1 MLKIVVILGIFP
13 KHLALKTYF
22 RLLSYAVSI
31 RKYVFPYFGFSF
43 FGSLFG
49 ILNFTLLIPLLNVLF
64 NQASETN
71 VQIYRTIP
79 EFSLTPNYFSFL
91 FNHYFYNSLEQFG
104 RLGALKYACGAIMV
118 CVILANVFRYFSQRV
133 LKTVEADTI
142 ASLRQAVFQRAIRL
156 DLNYF
161 TEQKKGN
168 LMSRLTTDV
177 QEVENSIG
185 RAFTATFKEIFTLIL
200 FFVFLA
206 SMSVKLTLFSL
217 LILPLSGGVIA
228 TITRRLRRA
237 AGEVQQHLSGLISLL
252 DEVFGAMRVVK
263 AFRAEKMMDDRF
275 GEENQKYRHS
285 LLKMVFRQ
293 ELTSPVSETLG
304 VLVVTGILLY
314 GGSLVISGDG
324 ELSASTFIA
333 FIATFSQV
341 MRPAKAIADAFSG
354 IQRGIA
360 SADRIIEILDTEPEI
375 KVLEPV
381 IPLKEFTEKI
391 SFDQVGFGYTD
402 ARTVLHEISFDIPKG
417 QTLALVGASGGG
429 KSTLADLLPRF
440 YDPTLGQVIID
451 GINIKHIPLNDLRGL
466 MGIVT
471 QESVLFNDTI
481 FNNIAFGTEATLS
494 EVEAAAM
501 IANAHEFIS
510 EISDGYQAVIGDRG
524 SKLSGGQRQ
533 RISIARAVLKNP
545 PILILDEATSAL
557 DNESEKLVQAALGN
571 LMKNRTVLVIAHRLS
586 TIQHADQILVVEHGK
601 IVEKGTH
608 LELMSI
614 KKGVYAKLCQTI

>member
-1 MLKIVVILGIFP
+1 M
-13 KHLALKTYF
+13 KTYL

-31 RKYVFPYFGFSF
+31 RKYVFPYFSFSLLA
-43 FGSLFG
+43 SLFG

-64 NQASETN
+64 NQASTN
-71 VQIYRTIP
+71 QAALYRVIP
-79 EFSLTPNYFSFL
+79 AFSLSPSYFSFL
-91 FNHYFYNSLEQFG
+91 FNHYFYGALEAYG
-104 RLGALKYACGAIMV
+104 RLGALQYACAAIMIS
-118 CVILANVFRYFSQRV
+118 VILANIFRYLSQRV
-133 LKTVEADTI
+133 LKTVEADMI
-142 ASLRQAVFQRAIRL
+142 ASLRQAVFARAIRL
-156 DLNYF
+156 DLSYF
-161 TEQKKGN
+161 SEQRKGN

-185 RAFTATFKEIFTLIL
+185 RAFTATFKELFTLIM

-206 SMSVKLTLFSL
+206 SMSGKLTLFSL
-217 LILPLSGGVIA
+217 IILPLSGGVIA

-252 DEVFGAMRVVK
+252 DETFGAMRVVK
-263 AFRAEKMMDDRF
+263 AFRAERVMDARFQEGNDR
-275 GEENQKYRHS
+275 YRNS
-285 LLKMVFRQ
+285 LLRMVFRQ
-293 ELTSPVSETLG
+293 ELTSPVSESLG

-354 IQRGIA
+354 IQRGVA
-360 SADRIIEILDTEPEI
+360 SADRIIEILDTESEI
-375 KVLEPV
+375 KVEEPV
-381 IPLKEFTEKI
+381 QNLLSFQDKI
-391 SFDQVGFGYTD
+391 RFANVGFSYINGHS
-402 ARTVLHEISFDIPKG
+402 VLKSVSFDIPKG
-417 QTLALVGASGGG
+417 KTIALVGASGGG

-440 YDPTLGQVIID
+440 YDPTTGQITVD
-451 GINIKHIPLNDLRGL
+451 GIPLKHIPLEDLRAL

-481 FNNIAFGTEATLS
+481 FNNIAFGTDATL
-494 EVEAAAM
+494 EAVIEAAK
-501 IANAHEFIS
+501 IANAHEFIEGS
-510 EISDGYQAVIGDRG
+510 ADGYQTVIGDRG

-533 RISIARAVLKNP
+533 RLSIARAVLKNP

-557 DNESEKLVQAALGN
+557 DNESEKMVQLALGN

-586 TIQHADQILVVEHGK
+586 TIQHADQILVVDKGE
-601 IVEKGTH
+601 IVERGTH
-608 LELMSI
+608 TELLANP
-614 KKGVYAKLCQTI
+614 KGVYTKLSQQH

>member
-1 MLKIVVILGIFP
+1 
-13 KHLALKTYF
+13 
-22 RLLSYAVSI
+22 LSYAVSI
-31 RKYVFPYFGFSF
+31 RKYVFPYFGFSLL
-43 FGSLFG
+43 GSLFG

-79 EFSLTPNYFSFL
+79 DFSLSPHYFSFL
-91 FNHYFYNSLEQFG
+91 FNHYFYGSLEQFG
-104 RLGALKYACGAIMV
+104 RLGALKYACGAIMIS
-118 CVILANVFRYFSQRV
+118 VILANIFRYFSQRV

-156 DLNYF
+156 DLSYF

-206 SMSVKLTLFSL
+206 SMSVKLTLFAL

-252 DEVFGAMRVVK
+252 DEIFGAMRVVK

-275 GEENQKYRHS
+275 GKGNQKYRNS

-304 VLVVTGILLY
+304 VLVVTGILMY
-314 GGSLVISGDG
+314 GGSLVISGEG

-360 SADRIIEILDTEPEI
+360 SADRIIEILDTESVI

-381 IPLKEFTEKI
+381 IYLKEFTDKI
-391 SFDQVGFGYTD
+391 AFEQVGFEYIQG
-402 ARTVLHEISFDIPKG
+402 RKILHEISFDIPKG
-417 QTLALVGASGGG
+417 QTIALVGASGGG

-440 YDPTLGQVIID
+440 YDPTFGQVTID
-451 GINIKHIPLNDLRGL
+451 GYDIKHIPLDDLRGL

-481 FNNIAFGTEATLS
+481 FNNIAFGTEATLV
-494 EVEAAAM
+494 EVEVAAK
-501 IANAHEFIS
+501 IANAHDFIS
-510 EISDGYQAVIGDRG
+510 ESVDGYQTIIGDRG

-571 LMKNRTVLVIAHRLS
+571 LMKNRTVLIIAHRLS
-586 TIQHADQILVVEHGK
+586 TIQHADQILVIEQGN
-601 IVEKGTH
+601 IVERGTH
-608 LELMSI
+608 LELISL
-614 KKGVYAKLCQTI
+614 KNGVYAKLSQLI

>member
-1 MLKIVVILGIFP
+1 M
-13 KHLALKTYF
+13 KTYF

-31 RKYVFPYFGFSF
+31 RKYVFPYFGFSLLA
-43 FGSLFG
+43 SLFG

-64 NQASETN
+64 NQAGESN
-71 VQIYRTIP
+71 LQVYRNLP
-79 EFSLTPNYFSFL
+79 DFSFSPSYFSFL
-91 FNHYFYNSLEQFG
+91 FNHYFYGSLENYG
-104 RLGALKYACGAIMV
+104 RLGALKYACAAIMASV
-118 CVILANVFRYFSQRV
+118 FLANIFRYFSQRV
-133 LKTVEADTI
+133 LKTVEADMI

-156 DLNYF
+156 DLSYF

-185 RAFTATFKEIFTLIL
+185 RAFTATFKEIFSLIM

-228 TITRRLRRA
+228 TITRRLRRS

-252 DEVFGAMRVVK
+252 DETFGAMRVVK
-263 AFRAEKMMDDRF
+263 AFRAERLMDERF
-275 GEENQKYRHS
+275 QEGNSKYRHA
-285 LLKMVFRQ
+285 LLRMVFRQ
-293 ELTSPVSETLG
+293 ELTSPVSESLG
-304 VLVVTGILLY
+304 VMVVTGILLY
-314 GGSLVISGDG
+314 GGSLVIAGEG

-360 SADRIIEILDTEPEI
+360 SADRIIEILDTDSEI
-375 KVLEPV
+375 QVQEPV
-381 IPLKEFTEKI
+381 KSLSQFQDKIVFDSVGFDYISGRSVLGNI
-391 SFDQVGFGYTD
+391 SF
-402 ARTVLHEISFDIPKG
+402 EIPKG
-417 QTLALVGASGGG
+417 QTIALVGPSGGG

-440 YDPTLGQVIID
+440 YDVKEGAIRVD
-451 GINIKHIPLNDLRGL
+451 GIDIKHIPLDDLRGL

-481 FNNIAFGTEATLS
+481 LNNIAFGTEATF
-494 EVEAAAM
+494 EQVVEAAK
-501 IANAHEFIS
+501 IANAHEFIEKS
-510 EISDGYQAVIGDRG
+510 ADGYHTVIGDRG

-533 RISIARAVLKNP
+533 RISIARAVLRNP

-586 TIQHADQILVVEHGK
+586 TIQHADKILVIQEGN
-601 IVEKGTH
+601 IVESGTH
-608 LELMSI
+608 YELI
-614 KKGVYAKLCQTI
+614 DIPGGVYAKLTQSN

>member
-1 MLKIVVILGIFP
+1 
-13 KHLALKTYF
+13 LKTYL

-31 RKYVFPYFGFSF
+31 RKYVFPYFSFSLLA
-43 FGSLFG
+43 SLFG

-64 NQASETN
+64 NQASTN
-71 VQIYRTIP
+71 QAALYRVLP
-79 EFSLTPNYFSFL
+79 AFSLSPSYFSFL
-91 FNHYFYNSLEQFG
+91 FNHYFYGALELYG
-104 RLGALKYACGAIMV
+104 RLGALQYACAAIMISV
-118 CVILANVFRYFSQRV
+118 VLANIFRYLSQRV
-133 LKTVEADTI
+133 LKTVEADMI
-142 ASLRQAVFQRAIRL
+142 ASLRQAVFARAIRL
-156 DLNYF
+156 DLSYF
-161 TEQKKGN
+161 SEQRKGN

-185 RAFTATFKEIFTLIL
+185 RAFTATFKEIFTLIM

-206 SMSVKLTLFSL
+206 SMSGKLTLFSL
-217 LILPLSGGVIA
+217 IILPLSGGVIA

-252 DEVFGAMRVVK
+252 DETFGAMRVVK
-263 AFRAEKMMDDRF
+263 AFRAEKVMDERFQEGNDR
-275 GEENQKYRHS
+275 YRNS

-293 ELTSPVSETLG
+293 ELTSPVSESLG

-314 GGSLVISGDG
+314 GGSLVIAGDG

-354 IQRGIA
+354 IQRGVA
-360 SADRIIEILDTEPEI
+360 SADRIIEILDTDSEIQVEEPI
-375 KVLEPV
+375 HSV
-381 IPLKEFTEKI
+381 KEFKDKI
-391 SFDQVGFGYTD
+391 SFEEVGFAYVKG
-402 ARTVLHEISFDIPKG
+402 RSVLKSVSFDIPKG
-417 QTLALVGASGGG
+417 KTIALVGASGGG

-440 YDPTLGQVIID
+440 YDPTAGKITVD
-451 GINIKHIPLNDLRGL
+451 GIPLKRIPLEDLRAL

-481 FNNIAFGTEATLS
+481 YNNIAFGTQAPIEA
-494 EVEAAAM
+494 VIEAAK
-501 IANAHEFIS
+501 IANAHEFIES
-510 EISDGYQAVIGDRG
+510 SAEGYQTVIGDRG

-533 RISIARAVLKNP
+533 RLSIARAVLKNP

-557 DNESEKLVQAALGN
+557 DNESEKMVQAALGN

-586 TIQHADQILVVEHGK
+586 TIQHADQILVIDKGE
-601 IVEKGTH
+601 IVERGTH
-608 LELMSI
+608 AELLANP
-614 KKGVYAKLCQTI
+614 KGFYSKLSQQH

>member
-1 MLKIVVILGIFP
+1 
-13 KHLALKTYF
+13 LKTYL

-31 RKYVFPYFGFSF
+31 RKYVLPYFSFSLLA
-43 FGSLFG
+43 SLFG

-64 NQASETN
+64 NQASTN
-71 VQIYRTIP
+71 QAALYRVLP
-79 EFSLTPNYFSFL
+79 DFSLSPSYFSFL
-91 FNHYFYNSLEQFG
+91 FNHYFYGALEDYG
-104 RLGALKYACGAIMV
+104 RLGALQYACAAIMISV
-118 CVILANVFRYFSQRV
+118 VLANIFRYFSQRV
-133 LKTVEADTI
+133 LKTVEADMI
-142 ASLRQAVFQRAIRL
+142 ASLRQAVFARAIRL
-156 DLNYF
+156 DLSYF
-161 TEQKKGN
+161 SEQRKGN

-185 RAFTATFKEIFTLIL
+185 RAFTATFKEIFTLIM

-206 SMSVKLTLFSL
+206 SMSGKLTLFSL
-217 LILPLSGGVIA
+217 IILPLSGGVIA

-252 DEVFGAMRVVK
+252 DETFGAMRVVK
-263 AFRAEKMMDDRF
+263 AFRAEPVMDARF
-275 GEENQKYRHS
+275 QDGNNRYRNS

-293 ELTSPVSETLG
+293 ELTSPVSESLG

-314 GGSLVISGDG
+314 GGSLVIAGDG

-354 IQRGIA
+354 IQRGVA
-360 SADRIIEILDTEPEI
+360 SADRIIEILDTESEI
-375 KVLEPV
+375 QVEEPV
-381 IPLKEFTEKI
+381 QAVKEFKDKI
-391 SFDQVGFGYTD
+391 SFEEVGFAYVKGR
-402 ARTVLHEISFDIPKG
+402 AVLHSVSFDIPKG
-417 QTLALVGASGGG
+417 KTIALVGASGGG

-440 YDPTLGQVIID
+440 YDPSAGRITVD
-451 GINIKHIPLNDLRGL
+451 GVALKQIPLEDLRAL

-481 FNNIAFGTEATLS
+481 FNNIAFGTEAS
-494 EVEAAAM
+494 MEAVIEAAK
-501 IANAHEFIS
+501 IANAHEFIELS
-510 EISDGYQAVIGDRG
+510 AEGYQTVIGDRG

-533 RISIARAVLKNP
+533 RLSIARAVLKNP

-557 DNESEKLVQAALGN
+557 DNESEKMVQAALGN

-586 TIQHADQILVVEHGK
+586 TIQHADQILVIDKGE
-601 IVEKGTH
+601 IVERGTH
-608 LELMSI
+608 AELLANP
-614 KKGVYAKLCQTI
+614 KGFYTKLSQQH

>member
-1 MLKIVVILGIFP
+1 M
-13 KHLALKTYF
+13 KTYL

-31 RKYVFPYFGFSF
+31 RKYIFPYFGFSLLA
-43 FGSLFG
+43 SLFG

-64 NQASETN
+64 NQAATSNIEL
-71 VQIYRTIP
+71 YRNLP
-79 EFSLTPNYFSFL
+79 EFSFSPNYFSFA
-91 FNHYFYNSLEQFG
+91 FNHYFYGALEQYG
-104 RLGALKYACGAIMV
+104 RIGALQYACGAIMIS
-118 CVILANVFRYFSQRV
+118 VILSNIFRYFSQRV

-142 ASLRQAVFQRAIRL
+142 ASLRQAVFEQAIRL
-156 DLNYF
+156 DLSYF
-161 TEQKKGN
+161 SERKKGN

-185 RAFTATFKEIFTLIL
+185 RAFTATFKEIFSLVL

-206 SMSVKLTLFSL
+206 SMSGKLTLFSL
-217 LILPLSGGVIA
+217 MILPLSGGVIA

-252 DEVFGAMRVVK
+252 DETFGAMRVVK
-263 AFRAEKMMDDRF
+263 AFRAEPMMDQRF
-275 GEENQKYRHS
+275 QQENGKYRHS

-293 ELTSPVSETLG
+293 ELTSPVSESLG

-314 GGSLVISGDG
+314 GGTLVISGDG

-354 IQRGIA
+354 IQRGVA
-360 SADRIIEILDTEPEI
+360 SADRIIEILDTQPSIVAEQPI
-375 KVLEPV
+375 
-381 IPLKEFTEKI
+381 IPKKELVHRI
-391 SFDQVGFGYTD
+391 VFDQVNFAYQKD
-402 ARTVLHEISFDIPKG
+402 KLVLDQVSFEIPKG
-417 QTLALVGASGGG
+417 KTIALVGPSGGG

-440 YDPTLGQVIID
+440 YDPNSGQILID
-451 GINIKHIPLNDLRGL
+451 DVPIKQVPLEDLRSL

-481 FNNIAFGTEATLS
+481 FNNIAFGTEAS
-494 EVEAAAM
+494 QEEVEEAAK
-501 IANAHEFIS
+501 IANAHDFIMANP
-510 EISDGYQAVIGDRG
+510 EGYQAYIGDRG

-557 DNESEKLVQAALGN
+557 DNESEKLVQAALTN

-586 TIQHADQILVVEHGK
+586 TIQHADQILVVQKGK
-601 IVEKGTH
+601 IMERGTH
-608 LELMSI
+608 EELMRDS
-614 KKGVYAKLCQTI
+614 KGLYSKLSHSK

>member
-1 MLKIVVILGIFP
+1 M
-13 KHLALKTYF
+13 KTYF

-31 RKYVFPYFGFSF
+31 RKYVFPYFGFSLLA
-43 FGSLFG
+43 SLFG

-64 NQASETN
+64 NQAGESN
-71 VQIYRTIP
+71 LQVYRNLP
-79 EFSLTPNYFSFL
+79 DFSFSPSYFSFL
-91 FNHYFYNSLEQFG
+91 FNHYFYGSLENYG
-104 RLGALKYACGAIMV
+104 RLGALKYACAAIMASV
-118 CVILANVFRYFSQRV
+118 FLANIFRYFSQRV
-133 LKTVEADTI
+133 LKTVEADMI

-156 DLNYF
+156 DLSYF

-185 RAFTATFKEIFTLIL
+185 RAFTATFKEIFSLIM

-228 TITRRLRRA
+228 TITRRLRRS

-252 DEVFGAMRVVK
+252 DETFGAMRVVK
-263 AFRAEKMMDDRF
+263 AFRAERLMDERF
-275 GEENQKYRHS
+275 QEGNSKYRHA
-285 LLKMVFRQ
+285 LLRMVFRQ
-293 ELTSPVSETLG
+293 ELTSPVSESLG
-304 VLVVTGILLY
+304 VMVVTGILLY
-314 GGSLVISGDG
+314 GGSLVIAGEG

-360 SADRIIEILDTEPEI
+360 SADRIIEILDTDSEI
-375 KVLEPV
+375 QVQEPV
-381 IPLKEFTEKI
+381 KSLSQFQDKI
-391 SFDQVGFGYTD
+391 VFDSVGFDYISG
-402 ARTVLHEISFDIPKG
+402 RSVLGNISFDIPKG
-417 QTLALVGASGGG
+417 QTIALVGPSGGG

-440 YDPTLGQVIID
+440 YDVKEGAIRVD
-451 GINIKHIPLNDLRGL
+451 GIDIKHIPLDDLRGL

-481 FNNIAFGTEATLS
+481 LNNIAFGTEATL
-494 EVEAAAM
+494 EQVVEAAK
-501 IANAHEFIS
+501 IANAHEFIEKS
-510 EISDGYQAVIGDRG
+510 ADGYHTVIGDRG

-533 RISIARAVLKNP
+533 RISIARAVLRNP

-586 TIQHADQILVVEHGK
+586 TIQHADKILVIQEGN
-601 IVEKGTH
+601 IVESGTH
-608 LELMSI
+608 HELI
-614 KKGVYAKLCQTI
+614 DIPGGVYAKLTQSN

>member
-1 MLKIVVILGIFP
+1 M
-13 KHLALKTYF
+13 KTYL

-31 RKYVFPYFGFSF
+31 RKYVFPYFSFSLLA
-43 FGSLFG
+43 SLFG

-64 NQASETN
+64 NQASTN
-71 VQIYRTIP
+71 QAAVYRVLP
-79 EFSLTPNYFSFL
+79 EFSLSPSYFSFL
-91 FNHYFYNSLEQFG
+91 FNHYFYGALEAYG
-104 RLGALKYACGAIMV
+104 RLGALQYACAAIMISV
-118 CVILANVFRYFSQRV
+118 VLANIFRYLSQRV
-133 LKTVEADTI
+133 LKTVEADMI
-142 ASLRQAVFQRAIRL
+142 ASLRQAVFARAIRL
-156 DLNYF
+156 DLSYF
-161 TEQKKGN
+161 SEQRKGN

-185 RAFTATFKEIFTLIL
+185 RAFTATFKEIFTLIM

-206 SMSVKLTLFSL
+206 SMSGKLTLFSL
-217 LILPLSGGVIA
+217 IILPLSGGVIA

-252 DEVFGAMRVVK
+252 DETFGAMRVVK
-263 AFRAEKMMDDRF
+263 AFRAEQVMDARFQEGNDR
-275 GEENQKYRHS
+275 YRNS
-285 LLKMVFRQ
+285 LLRMVFRQ
-293 ELTSPVSETLG
+293 ELTSPVSESLG

-354 IQRGIA
+354 IQRGVA
-360 SADRIIEILDTEPEI
+360 SADRIIEILDTESEI
-375 KVLEPV
+375 KVENPV
-381 IPLKEFTEKI
+381 QRLSGFQDKI
-391 SFDQVGFGYTD
+391 RFEEVGFSYVKG
-402 ARTVLHEISFDIPKG
+402 RSVLKSVSFDIPKG
-417 QTLALVGASGGG
+417 KTIALVGASGGG

-440 YDPTLGQVIID
+440 YDPTSGQITVD
-451 GINIKHIPLNDLRGL
+451 GIPLKHIPLEDLRAL

-481 FNNIAFGTEATLS
+481 FNNIAFGTDATL
-494 EVEAAAM
+494 EAVMEAAK
-501 IANAHEFIS
+501 IANAHEFIEAS
-510 EISDGYQAVIGDRG
+510 AEGYQTVIGDRG

-533 RISIARAVLKNP
+533 RLSIARAVLKNP

-557 DNESEKLVQAALGN
+557 DNESEKMVQAALGN

-586 TIQHADQILVVEHGK
+586 TIQHADQILVVDSGA
-601 IVEKGTH
+601 IVERGTH
-608 LELMSI
+608 AELLANP
-614 KKGVYAKLCQTI
+614 KGFC

>member
-1 MLKIVVILGIFP
+1 M
-13 KHLALKTYF
+13 KTYL

-31 RKYVFPYFGFSF
+31 RKYVFPYFSFSLLA
-43 FGSLFG
+43 SLFG

-64 NQASETN
+64 NQASTN
-71 VQIYRTIP
+71 QAALYRVLP
-79 EFSLTPNYFSFL
+79 AFSLSPSYFSFL
-91 FNHYFYNSLEQFG
+91 FNHYFYGALEAYG
-104 RLGALKYACGAIMV
+104 RLGALEYACAAIMISV
-118 CVILANVFRYFSQRV
+118 VLANIFRYLSQRV
-133 LKTVEADTI
+133 LKTVEADMI
-142 ASLRQAVFQRAIRL
+142 ASLRQAVFARAIRL
-156 DLNYF
+156 DLSYF
-161 TEQKKGN
+161 SEQRKGN

-185 RAFTATFKEIFTLIL
+185 RAFTATFKEIFTLIM

-206 SMSVKLTLFSL
+206 SMSGKLTLFSL
-217 LILPLSGGVIA
+217 IILPLSGGVIA

-252 DEVFGAMRVVK
+252 DETFGAMRVVK
-263 AFRAEKMMDDRF
+263 AFRAEKVMDVRFQEGNDR
-275 GEENQKYRHS
+275 YRNS

-293 ELTSPVSETLG
+293 ELTSPVSESLG

-314 GGSLVISGDG
+314 GGSLVIAGDG

-354 IQRGIA
+354 IQRGVA
-360 SADRIIEILDTEPEI
+360 SADRIIEILDTDSEI
-375 KVLEPV
+375 QVEEPV
-381 IPLKEFTEKI
+381 HPVKEFKDKI
-391 SFDQVGFGYTD
+391 SFEEVGFAYVKG
-402 ARTVLHEISFDIPKG
+402 RSVLTSVSFDIPKG
-417 QTLALVGASGGG
+417 KTIALVGASGGG

-440 YDPTLGQVIID
+440 YDPSAGKITVD
-451 GINIKHIPLNDLRGL
+451 GIPLKQIPLEDLRAL

-481 FNNIAFGTEATLS
+481 FNNIAFGTEAPM
-494 EVEAAAM
+494 EAVIEAAK
-501 IANAHEFIS
+501 IANAHEFIES
-510 EISDGYQAVIGDRG
+510 SAEGYQTVIGDRG

-533 RISIARAVLKNP
+533 RLSIARAVLKNP

-557 DNESEKLVQAALGN
+557 DNESEKMVQAALGN

-586 TIQHADQILVVEHGK
+586 TIQHADQILVVDKGE
-601 IVEKGTH
+601 IVERGTH
-608 LELMSI
+608 AELLANP
-614 KKGVYAKLCQTI
+614 KGFYSKLSQQH

>member
-1 MLKIVVILGIFP
+1 M
-13 KHLALKTYF
+13 KTYF

-31 RKYVFPYFGFSF
+31 RKYVFPYFGFSLLA
-43 FGSLFG
+43 SLFG

-64 NQASETN
+64 NQAGESN
-71 VQIYRTIP
+71 LLLYRNLP
-79 EFSLTPNYFSFL
+79 DFSFSPGYFSFL
-91 FNHYFYNSLEQFG
+91 FNHYFYGSLENYG
-104 RLGALKYACGAIMV
+104 RLGALKYACAAIMASV
-118 CVILANVFRYFSQRV
+118 FLANIFRYFSQRV
-133 LKTVEADTI
+133 LKTVEADMI

-156 DLNYF
+156 DLSYF

-185 RAFTATFKEIFTLIL
+185 RAFTATFKEIFSLIM

-252 DEVFGAMRVVK
+252 DETFGAMRVVK
-263 AFRAEKMMDDRF
+263 AFRAERLMDERF
-275 GEENQKYRHS
+275 QEGNSKYRHA
-285 LLKMVFRQ
+285 LLRMVFRQ
-293 ELTSPVSETLG
+293 ELTSPVSESLG
-304 VLVVTGILLY
+304 VMVVTGILLY
-314 GGSLVISGDG
+314 GGSLVIAGEG

-360 SADRIIEILDTEPEI
+360 SADRIIEILDTDSEI
-375 KVLEPV
+375 QVQEPV
-381 IPLKEFTEKI
+381 KSLSQFQEKI
-391 SFDQVGFGYTD
+391 VFDSVGFDYISG
-402 ARTVLHEISFDIPKG
+402 RSVLTNISFEIPKG
-417 QTLALVGASGGG
+417 QTIALVGPSGGG

-440 YDPTLGQVIID
+440 YDVKSGSIRVD
-451 GINIKHIPLNDLRGL
+451 GIDIKHIPLDDLRGL

-481 FNNIAFGTEATLS
+481 LNNIAFGTEATF
-494 EVEAAAM
+494 EQVVEAAK
-501 IANAHEFIS
+501 IANAHEFIEKS
-510 EISDGYQAVIGDRG
+510 ADGYQTVIGDRG

-533 RISIARAVLKNP
+533 RISIARAVLRNP

-586 TIQHADQILVVEHGK
+586 TIQHADKILVIQQGN
-601 IVEKGTH
+601 IVEAGTH
-608 LELMSI
+608 LELI
-614 KKGVYAKLCQTI
+614 DIPGGVYAKLTQSN

>member
-1 MLKIVVILGIFP
+1 M
-13 KHLALKTYF
+13 A
-22 RLLSYAVSI
+22 
-31 RKYVFPYFGFSF
+31 
-43 FGSLFG
+43 SLFG

-64 NQASETN
+64 NQAGESN
-71 VQIYRTIP
+71 IHLYRNLP
-79 EFSLTPNYFSFL
+79 DFSFSPGYFSFL
-91 FNHYFYNSLEQFG
+91 FNHYFYGSLENYG
-104 RLGALKYACGAIMV
+104 RLGALKYACAAIMV
-118 CVILANVFRYFSQRV
+118 SVFLANIFRYFSQRV
-133 LKTVEADTI
+133 LKTVEADMI

-156 DLNYF
+156 DLSYF

-185 RAFTATFKEIFTLIL
+185 RAFTATFKEIFSLIM

-228 TITRRLRRA
+228 TITRRLRRS

-252 DEVFGAMRVVK
+252 DETFGAMRVVK
-263 AFRAEKMMDDRF
+263 AFRAERLMDDRF
-275 GEENQKYRHS
+275 QEGNSKYRHA
-285 LLKMVFRQ
+285 LLRMVFRQ
-293 ELTSPVSETLG
+293 ELTSPVSESLG
-304 VLVVTGILLY
+304 VMVVTGILLY
-314 GGSLVISGDG
+314 GGSLVIAGEG

-360 SADRIIEILDTEPEI
+360 SADRIIEILDTDSEI
-375 KVLEPV
+375 QVQEPV
-381 IPLKEFTEKI
+381 RTLSQFQDKIVFDSVGFDYITGRSVLNKI
-391 SFDQVGFGYTD
+391 SF
-402 ARTVLHEISFDIPKG
+402 EIPKG
-417 QTLALVGASGGG
+417 QTIALVGPSGGG

-440 YDPTLGQVIID
+440 YDVKEGAIRVD
-451 GINIKHIPLNDLRGL
+451 GIDIKHIPLDDLRGL

-481 FNNIAFGTEATLS
+481 LNNIAFGTDATL
-494 EVEAAAM
+494 EQVMEAAK
-501 IANAHEFIS
+501 IANAHEFIEKS
-510 EISDGYQAVIGDRG
+510 ADGYQTVIGDRG

-533 RISIARAVLKNP
+533 RLSIARAVLRNP

-586 TIQHADQILVVEHGK
+586 TIQHADKILVIQQGH
-601 IVEKGTH
+601 IVESGTH
-608 LELMSI
+608 HELI
-614 KKGVYAKLCQTI
+614 GIPGGVYAKLTQAS

>member
-1 MLKIVVILGIFP
+1 M
-13 KHLALKTYF
+13 KTYF

-31 RKYVFPYFGFSF
+31 RKYVFPYFGFSLL
-43 FGSLFG
+43 GSLFG

-71 VQIYRTIP
+71 VQVYRILP
-79 EFSLTPNYFSFL
+79 DFSLTPHYFSFL
-91 FNHYFYNSLEQFG
+91 FNHYFYGSLEQFG

-118 CVILANVFRYFSQRV
+118 SVILANIFRYFSQRV

-156 DLNYF
+156 DLSYF

-252 DEVFGAMRVVK
+252 DEILGAMRVVK

-275 GEENQKYRHS
+275 EEGNQKYRYS

-314 GGSLVISGDG
+314 GGSLVISGEG
-324 ELSASTFIA
+324 ELNASTFIA

-360 SADRIIEILDTEPEI
+360 SADRIIEILDTVSEI
-375 KVLEPV
+375 KVMEPIV
-381 IPLKEFTEKI
+381 LLNEFTHKI
-391 SFDQVGFGYTD
+391 SFSKVGFEYTPG
-402 ARTVLHEISFDIPKG
+402 RKILHEISFEIPKG
-417 QTLALVGASGGG
+417 QTIALVGASGGG

-440 YDPTLGQVIID
+440 YDPTLGQVEID
-451 GINIKHIPLNDLRGL
+451 GHNIKHIPLDDLRGL

-494 EVEAAAM
+494 EVEAAAK

-510 EISDGYQAVIGDRG
+510 ESSNGYQTIIGDRG

-586 TIQHADQILVVEHGK
+586 TIQHADQILVIEQGN

-614 KKGVYAKLCQTI
+614 ENGVYAKLSQLS

>member
-1 MLKIVVILGIFP
+1 M
-13 KHLALKTYF
+13 KTYL

-31 RKYVFPYFGFSF
+31 RKYVFPYFSFSLLA
-43 FGSLFG
+43 SLFG

-64 NQASETN
+64 NQASTN
-71 VQIYRTIP
+71 QADLYRVLP
-79 EFSLTPNYFSFL
+79 AFSLSPSYFSFL
-91 FNHYFYNSLEQFG
+91 FNHYFYGALEAYG
-104 RLGALKYACGAIMV
+104 RLGALQYACAAIMISV
-118 CVILANVFRYFSQRV
+118 VLANIFRYLSQRV
-133 LKTVEADTI
+133 LKTVEADMI
-142 ASLRQAVFQRAIRL
+142 ASLRQAVFARAIRL
-156 DLNYF
+156 DLSYF
-161 TEQKKGN
+161 SEQRKGN

-185 RAFTATFKEIFTLIL
+185 RAFTATFKEIFTLIM

-206 SMSVKLTLFSL
+206 SMSGKLTLFSL
-217 LILPLSGGVIA
+217 IILPLSGGVIA

-252 DEVFGAMRVVK
+252 DETFGAMRVVK
-263 AFRAEKMMDDRF
+263 AFRAEKVMDARFQEGNDR
-275 GEENQKYRHS
+275 YRNS

-293 ELTSPVSETLG
+293 ELTSPVSESLG

-314 GGSLVISGDG
+314 GGSLVIAGDG

-354 IQRGIA
+354 IQRGVA
-360 SADRIIEILDTEPEI
+360 SADRIIEILDTESEI
-375 KVLEPV
+375 QVEEPV
-381 IPLKEFTEKI
+381 HPVKEFKDKI
-391 SFDQVGFGYTD
+391 SFEEVGFAYVKG
-402 ARTVLHEISFDIPKG
+402 RSVLKSVSFDIPKG
-417 QTLALVGASGGG
+417 KTIALVGASGGG

-440 YDPTLGQVIID
+440 YDPSAGKITVD
-451 GINIKHIPLNDLRGL
+451 GIPLKQIPLEDLRAL

-481 FNNIAFGTEATLS
+481 YNNIAFGTEAPM
-494 EVEAAAM
+494 EAVIEAAK
-501 IANAHEFIS
+501 IANAHEFIES
-510 EISDGYQAVIGDRG
+510 SAEGYQTVIGDRG

-533 RISIARAVLKNP
+533 RLSIARAVLKNP

-557 DNESEKLVQAALGN
+557 DNESEKMVQAALGN

-586 TIQHADQILVVEHGK
+586 TIQHADQILVVDKGE
-601 IVEKGTH
+601 IVERGTH
-608 LELMSI
+608 AELLANP
-614 KKGVYAKLCQTI
+614 KGFYSKLSQQH

>member
-1 MLKIVVILGIFP
+1 M
-13 KHLALKTYF
+13 
-22 RLLSYAVSI
+22 VS
-31 RKYVFPYFGFSF
+31 
-43 FGSLFG
+43 
-49 ILNFTLLIPLLNVLF
+49 
-64 NQASETN
+64 
-71 VQIYRTIP
+71 
-79 EFSLTPNYFSFL
+79 
-91 FNHYFYNSLEQFG
+91 
-104 RLGALKYACGAIMV
+104 
-118 CVILANVFRYFSQRV
+118 VILANIFRYFSQRV

-156 DLNYF
+156 DLSYF

-252 DEVFGAMRVVK
+252 DEIFGAMRVVK

-275 GEENQKYRHS
+275 EEGNQKYRHS

-314 GGSLVISGDG
+314 GGSLVISGEG
-324 ELSASTFIA
+324 ELNASTFIA

-360 SADRIIEILDTEPEI
+360 SADRIIEILDTESEI
-375 KVLEPV
+375 KVMEPIV
-381 IPLKEFTEKI
+381 LLKEFTHKI
-391 SFDQVGFGYTD
+391 SFSKVGFEYTPG
-402 ARTVLHEISFDIPKG
+402 RKILHEINFEIPKG
-417 QTLALVGASGGG
+417 QTIALVGASGGG

-440 YDPTLGQVIID
+440 YDPTLGQVEID
-451 GINIKHIPLNDLRGL
+451 GHNIKHIPLDDLRGL

-494 EVEAAAM
+494 EVEAAAK

-510 EISDGYQAVIGDRG
+510 ESADGYQTIIGDRG

-586 TIQHADQILVVEHGK
+586 TIQHADQILVIEQGN

-614 KKGVYAKLCQTI
+614 EKGVYAKLSQLS

>member
-1 MLKIVVILGIFP
+1 M
-13 KHLALKTYF
+13 KTYL

-43 FGSLFG
+43 LASLFG

-64 NQASETN
+64 NQAATDN
-71 VQIYRTIP
+71 IALYRNLP
-79 EFSLTPNYFSFL
+79 EFTFSPNYFSFA
-91 FNHYFYNSLEQFG
+91 FNHYFYGALEQYG
-104 RLGALKYACGAIMV
+104 RIGALQYACGAIMV
-118 CVILANVFRYFSQRV
+118 SVILSNIFRYFSQRV

-142 ASLRQAVFQRAIRL
+142 ASLRQAVFERAIRL
-156 DLNYF
+156 DLSYF
-161 TEQKKGN
+161 SERKKGN

-185 RAFTATFKEIFTLIL
+185 RAFTATFKEIFSLVL

-206 SMSVKLTLFSL
+206 SMSGKLTLFSL
-217 LILPLSGGVIA
+217 MILPLSGGVIA

-252 DEVFGAMRVVK
+252 DETFGAMRVVK
-263 AFRAEKMMDDRF
+263 AFRAEPMMDQRF
-275 GEENQKYRHS
+275 QQENGKYRHS

-293 ELTSPVSETLG
+293 ELTSPVSESLG

-314 GGSLVISGDG
+314 GGTLVISGEG

-354 IQRGIA
+354 IQRGVA
-360 SADRIIEILDTEPEI
+360 SADRIIEILDTQPIIVAEEPI
-375 KVLEPV
+375 ISK
-381 IPLKEFTEKI
+381 KELLHRI
-391 SFDQVGFGYTD
+391 VFDQVNFAYQKD
-402 ARTVLHEISFDIPKG
+402 KLVLDHVSFEIPKG
-417 QTLALVGASGGG
+417 KTIALVGPSGGG

-440 YDPTLGQVIID
+440 YDPSSGQILID
-451 GINIKHIPLNDLRGL
+451 EVPIKQVPLEDLRSM

-481 FNNIAFGTEATLS
+481 FNNIAFGTEAS
-494 EVEAAAM
+494 QEDVEEAAK
-501 IANAHEFIS
+501 IANAHDFIMANP
-510 EISDGYQAVIGDRG
+510 EGYQAHIGDRG

-557 DNESEKLVQAALGN
+557 DNESEKLVQAALTN

-586 TIQHADQILVVEHGK
+586 TIQHADQILVVQKGK
-601 IVEKGTH
+601 IMERGTH
-608 LELMSI
+608 EELMLDS
-614 KKGVYAKLCQTI
+614 KGLYAKLSHAK

>member
-1 MLKIVVILGIFP
+1 
-13 KHLALKTYF
+13 LKTYL

-31 RKYVFPYFGFSF
+31 RKYVFPYFSFSLLA
-43 FGSLFG
+43 SLFG

-64 NQASETN
+64 NQASTN
-71 VQIYRTIP
+71 QAVVYRVMP
-79 EFSLTPNYFSFL
+79 EFSLSPSYFSFL
-91 FNHYFYNSLEQFG
+91 FNHYFYGALEAYG
-104 RLGALKYACGAIMV
+104 RLGALQYACSAIMISV
-118 CVILANVFRYFSQRV
+118 VLANIFRYLSQRV
-133 LKTVEADTI
+133 LKTVEADMI
-142 ASLRQAVFQRAIRL
+142 ASLRQAVFARAIRL
-156 DLNYF
+156 DLSYF
-161 TEQKKGN
+161 SEQRKGN

-185 RAFTATFKEIFTLIL
+185 RAFTATFKEIFTLIM

-206 SMSVKLTLFSL
+206 SMSGKLTLFSL
-217 LILPLSGGVIA
+217 IILPLSGGVIA

-252 DEVFGAMRVVK
+252 DETFGAMRVVK
-263 AFRAEKMMDDRF
+263 AFRAEKVMDARFQEGNDR
-275 GEENQKYRHS
+275 YRNS
-285 LLKMVFRQ
+285 LLRMVFRQ
-293 ELTSPVSETLG
+293 ELTSPVSESLG

-354 IQRGIA
+354 IQRGVA
-360 SADRIIEILDTEPEI
+360 SADRIIEILDTESEI
-375 KVLEPV
+375 KVEDPV
-381 IPLKEFTEKI
+381 QRLSAFNDKI
-391 SFDQVGFGYTD
+391 RFEEVGFSYVKG
-402 ARTVLHEISFDIPKG
+402 RSVLKSVSFDIPKG
-417 QTLALVGASGGG
+417 KTIALVGASGGG

-440 YDPTLGQVIID
+440 YDPTSGQITVD
-451 GINIKHIPLNDLRGL
+451 GIPLKHIPLEDLRAL

-481 FNNIAFGTEATLS
+481 FNNIAFGTDATL
-494 EVEAAAM
+494 EAVIEAAK
-501 IANAHEFIS
+501 IANAHEFIEAS
-510 EISDGYQAVIGDRG
+510 ADGYQTVIGDRG

-533 RISIARAVLKNP
+533 RLSIARAVLKNP

-557 DNESEKLVQAALGN
+557 DNESEKMVQSALGN

-586 TIQHADQILVVEHGK
+586 TIQHADRILVVDKGE
-601 IVEKGTH
+601 IVERGTH
-608 LELMSI
+608 AELLANP
-614 KKGVYAKLCQTI
+614 KGVYTKLSQQH

>member
-1 MLKIVVILGIFP
+1 
-13 KHLALKTYF
+13 LA
-22 RLLSYAVSI
+22 
-31 RKYVFPYFGFSF
+31 
-43 FGSLFG
+43 SLFG

-64 NQASETN
+64 NQAGESN
-71 VQIYRTIP
+71 MHVYRNLP
-79 EFSLTPNYFSFL
+79 DFSFTPSYFSFL
-91 FNHYFYNSLEQFG
+91 FNHYFYGSLENYG
-104 RLGALKYACGAIMV
+104 RLGALQYACAAIMV
-118 CVILANVFRYFSQRV
+118 SVFLANIFRYFSQRV
-133 LKTVEADTI
+133 LKTVEADMI

-156 DLNYF
+156 DLSYF

-185 RAFTATFKEIFTLIL
+185 RAFTATFKEIFSLVM
-200 FFVFLA
+200 FFIFLA

-252 DEVFGAMRVVK
+252 DETFGAMRVVK
-263 AFRAEKMMDDRF
+263 AFRAERLMDERF
-275 GEENQKYRHS
+275 QEGNSKYRNA
-285 LLKMVFRQ
+285 LLRMVFRQ
-293 ELTSPVSETLG
+293 ELTSPVSESLG
-304 VLVVTGILLY
+304 VMVVTGILLY
-314 GGSLVISGDG
+314 GGSLVISGEG

-360 SADRIIEILDTEPEI
+360 SADRIIEILDTDSEI
-375 KVLEPV
+375 KLREPVTSVSQFQDKITFEAVGFAYMAGRNVLEN
-381 IPLKEFTEKI
+381 I
-391 SFDQVGFGYTD
+391 SF
-402 ARTVLHEISFDIPKG
+402 EIPKG
-417 QTLALVGASGGG
+417 QTIALVGPSGGG

-440 YDPTLGQVIID
+440 YDVKGGAIRLD
-451 GINIKHIPLNDLRGL
+451 GIDIKQIPLDDLRGL

-481 FNNIAFGTEATLS
+481 LNNIAFGTEASL
-494 EVEAAAM
+494 EQVIEAAK
-501 IANAHEFIS
+501 IANAHEFIEKS
-510 EISDGYQAVIGDRG
+510 ADGYQTIIGDRG

-533 RISIARAVLKNP
+533 RLSIARAVLRNP

-557 DNESEKLVQAALGN
+557 DTESEKLVQAALGN

-586 TIQHADQILVVEHGK
+586 TIQHADKILVIQQGK
-601 IVEKGTH
+601 IVESGTH
-608 LELMSI
+608 QELLAMTG
-614 KKGVYAKLCQTI
+614 GVYAKLTHTS

>member
-1 MLKIVVILGIFP
+1 M
-13 KHLALKTYF
+13 KTYL

-31 RKYVFPYFGFSF
+31 RKYVFPYFSFSLLA
-43 FGSLFG
+43 SLFG

-64 NQASETN
+64 NQASTN
-71 VQIYRTIP
+71 QAVVYRVMP
-79 EFSLTPNYFSFL
+79 EFSLSPSYFSFL
-91 FNHYFYNSLEQFG
+91 FNHYFYGALEAYG
-104 RLGALKYACGAIMV
+104 RLGALQYACSAIMISV
-118 CVILANVFRYFSQRV
+118 VLANIFRYLSQRV
-133 LKTVEADTI
+133 LKTVEADMI
-142 ASLRQAVFQRAIRL
+142 ASLRQAVFARAIRL
-156 DLNYF
+156 DLSYF
-161 TEQKKGN
+161 SEQRKGN

-185 RAFTATFKEIFTLIL
+185 RAFTATFKEIFTLIM

-206 SMSVKLTLFSL
+206 SMSGKLTLFSL
-217 LILPLSGGVIA
+217 IILPLSGGVIA

-252 DEVFGAMRVVK
+252 DETFGAMRVVK
-263 AFRAEKMMDDRF
+263 AFRAEKVMDARFQEGNDR
-275 GEENQKYRHS
+275 YRNS
-285 LLKMVFRQ
+285 LLRMVFRQ
-293 ELTSPVSETLG
+293 ELTSPVSESLG

-354 IQRGIA
+354 IQRGVA
-360 SADRIIEILDTEPEI
+360 SADRIIEILDTESEI
-375 KVLEPV
+375 KVEEPV
-381 IPLKEFTEKI
+381 QRLSAFNDKI
-391 SFDQVGFGYTD
+391 RFEEVGFSYVKG
-402 ARTVLHEISFDIPKG
+402 RSVLKSVSFDIPKG
-417 QTLALVGASGGG
+417 KTIALVGASGGG

-440 YDPTLGQVIID
+440 YDPTSGQITVD
-451 GINIKHIPLNDLRGL
+451 GIPLKHIPLEDLRAL

-481 FNNIAFGTEATLS
+481 FNNIAFGTDATL
-494 EVEAAAM
+494 EAVIEAAK
-501 IANAHEFIS
+501 IANAHEFIEAS
-510 EISDGYQAVIGDRG
+510 ADGYQTVIGDRG

-533 RISIARAVLKNP
+533 RLSIARAVLKNP

-557 DNESEKLVQAALGN
+557 DNESEKMVQSALGN

-586 TIQHADQILVVEHGK
+586 TIQHADRILVVDKGE
-601 IVEKGTH
+601 IVERGTH
-608 LELMSI
+608 AELLANP
-614 KKGVYAKLCQTI
+614 KGVYTKLSQQH

>member
-1 MLKIVVILGIFP
+1 M
-13 KHLALKTYF
+13 KTYF

-31 RKYVFPYFGFSF
+31 RKYVFPYFGFSLLA
-43 FGSLFG
+43 SLFG

-64 NQASETN
+64 NQSAPEN
-71 VQIYRTIP
+71 IQIYRVLP
-79 EFSLTPNYFSFL
+79 VFSLSPSYFSFL
-91 FNHYFYNSLEQFG
+91 FNHYFYGALEDFG
-104 RLGALKYACGAIMV
+104 RIGALKYACRAIMV
-118 CVILANVFRYFSQRV
+118 SVILSNFFRYFSQRV
-133 LKTVEADTI
+133 LKTVEADMI
-142 ASLRQAVFQRAIRL
+142 ASLRQAVFERAIRL
-156 DLNYF
+156 DLSYF

-217 LILPLSGGVIA
+217 IILPLSGSVIA

-237 AGEVQQHLSGLISLL
+237 AGEVQQHLSGIISLL
-252 DEVFGAMRVVK
+252 DETFGAMRVVK
-263 AFRAEKMMDDRF
+263 AFRAEKMMDERFQAGNDR
-275 GEENQKYRHS
+275 YRNA
-285 LLKMVFRQ
+285 LLRMVFRQ
-293 ELTSPVSETLG
+293 ELTSPTSESLG

-314 GGSLVISGDG
+314 GGSLVINGEG
-324 ELSASTFIA
+324 ELTASTFIA

-354 IQRGIA
+354 IQRGVA
-360 SADRIIEILDTEPEI
+360 SADRIIEILDTESEI
-375 KVLEPV
+375 KAEEPV
-381 IPLKEFTEKI
+381 TSVKDFCDKI
-391 SFDQVGFGYTD
+391 SFDSVGFEYVKG
-402 ARTVLHEISFDIPKG
+402 RSVLKEVSFDIPKG
-417 QTLALVGASGGG
+417 KTIALVGASGGG

-440 YDPTLGQVIID
+440 YDPAQGQITLD
-451 GINIKHIPLNDLRGL
+451 GVNLKNIPLDDLRGL

-481 FNNIAFGTEATLS
+481 LNNIAFGTEASLA
-494 EVEAAAM
+494 EVQAAAK
-501 IANAHEFIS
+501 IANAHDFIVAS
-510 EISDGYQAVIGDRG
+510 PEGYETLIGDRG

-557 DNESEKLVQAALGN
+557 DNESEKLVQEALSH
-571 LMKNRTVLVIAHRLS
+571 LMENRTVLVIAHRLS
-586 TIQHADQILVVEHGK
+586 TIQHADQILVVQKGE
-601 IVEKGTH
+601 IVERGTH
-608 LELMSI
+608 EELMRI
-614 KKGVYAKLCQTI
+614 QNGAYAVLAQGISP

>member
-1 MLKIVVILGIFP
+1 M
-13 KHLALKTYF
+13 KTYF

-31 RKYVFPYFGFSF
+31 RKYVFPYFGFSLLA
-43 FGSLFG
+43 SLFG

-64 NQASETN
+64 NQAGESN
-71 VQIYRTIP
+71 LQVYRNLP
-79 EFSLTPNYFSFL
+79 DFSFSPSYFSFL
-91 FNHYFYNSLEQFG
+91 FNHYFYGSLENYG
-104 RLGALKYACGAIMV
+104 RLGALKYACAAIMASV
-118 CVILANVFRYFSQRV
+118 FLANIFRYFSQRV
-133 LKTVEADTI
+133 LKTVEADMI

-156 DLNYF
+156 DLSYF

-185 RAFTATFKEIFTLIL
+185 RAFTATFKEIFSLIM

-228 TITRRLRRA
+228 TITRRLRRS

-252 DEVFGAMRVVK
+252 DETFGAMRVVK
-263 AFRAEKMMDDRF
+263 AFRAERLMDERF
-275 GEENQKYRHS
+275 QEGNSKYRHA
-285 LLKMVFRQ
+285 LLRMVFRQ
-293 ELTSPVSETLG
+293 ELTSPVSESLG
-304 VLVVTGILLY
+304 VMVVTGILLY
-314 GGSLVISGDG
+314 GGSLVIAGEG

-360 SADRIIEILDTEPEI
+360 SADRIIEILDTDSEIQVQEPVKSLSQFQDKI
-375 KVLEPV
+375 VFDSVGFDYISGRSVLEN
-381 IPLKEFTEKI
+381 I
-391 SFDQVGFGYTD
+391 SF
-402 ARTVLHEISFDIPKG
+402 EIPKG
-417 QTLALVGASGGG
+417 QTIALVGPSGGG

-440 YDPTLGQVIID
+440 YDVKEGAIRVD
-451 GINIKHIPLNDLRGL
+451 GIDIKHIPLDDLRGL

-481 FNNIAFGTEATLS
+481 LNNIAFGTEATF
-494 EVEAAAM
+494 EQVVEAAK
-501 IANAHEFIS
+501 IANAHEFIEKS
-510 EISDGYQAVIGDRG
+510 ADGYHTVIGDRG

-533 RISIARAVLKNP
+533 RISIARAVLRNP

-586 TIQHADQILVVEHGK
+586 TIQHADKILVIQEGN
-601 IVEKGTH
+601 IVESGTH
-608 LELMSI
+608 HELI
-614 KKGVYAKLCQTI
+614 DIPGGVYAKLTQSN

>member
-1 MLKIVVILGIFP
+1 M
-13 KHLALKTYF
+13 KTYF

-31 RKYVFPYFGFSF
+31 RKYVFPYFGFSLLA
-43 FGSLFG
+43 SLFG

-64 NQASETN
+64 NQAGESN
-71 VQIYRTIP
+71 LQVYRNLP
-79 EFSLTPNYFSFL
+79 DFSFSPSYFSFL
-91 FNHYFYNSLEQFG
+91 FNHYFYGSLENYG
-104 RLGALKYACGAIMV
+104 RLGALKYACAAIMASV
-118 CVILANVFRYFSQRV
+118 FLANIFRYFSQRV
-133 LKTVEADTI
+133 LKTVEADMI

-156 DLNYF
+156 DLSYF

-185 RAFTATFKEIFTLIL
+185 RAFTATFKEIFSLIM

-228 TITRRLRRA
+228 TITRRLRRS

-252 DEVFGAMRVVK
+252 DETFGAMRVVK
-263 AFRAEKMMDDRF
+263 AFRAERLMDERF
-275 GEENQKYRHS
+275 QEGNSKYRHA
-285 LLKMVFRQ
+285 LLRMVFRQ
-293 ELTSPVSETLG
+293 ELTSPVSESLG
-304 VLVVTGILLY
+304 VMVVTGILLY
-314 GGSLVISGDG
+314 GGSLVIAGEG

-360 SADRIIEILDTEPEI
+360 SADRIIEILDTDSEI
-375 KVLEPV
+375 QVQEPV
-381 IPLKEFTEKI
+381 KSLSQFQDKIVFDSVGFDYISGRSVLGNI
-391 SFDQVGFGYTD
+391 SF
-402 ARTVLHEISFDIPKG
+402 EIPKG
-417 QTLALVGASGGG
+417 QTIALVGPSGGG

-440 YDPTLGQVIID
+440 YDVKEGAIRVD
-451 GINIKHIPLNDLRGL
+451 GIDIKHIPLDDLRGL

-481 FNNIAFGTEATLS
+481 LNNIAFGTEATL
-494 EVEAAAM
+494 EQVVEAAK
-501 IANAHEFIS
+501 IANAHEFIEKS
-510 EISDGYQAVIGDRG
+510 ADGYHTVIGDRG

-533 RISIARAVLKNP
+533 RISIARAVLRNP

-586 TIQHADQILVVEHGK
+586 TIQHADKILVIQEGN
-601 IVEKGTH
+601 IVESGTH
-608 LELMSI
+608 HELI
-614 KKGVYAKLCQTI
+614 DIPGGVYAKLTQSN

>member
-1 MLKIVVILGIFP
+1 M
-13 KHLALKTYF
+13 KTYF

-31 RKYVFPYFGFSF
+31 RKYVFPYFGFSLLA
-43 FGSLFG
+43 SLFG

-64 NQASETN
+64 NQAGESN
-71 VQIYRTIP
+71 LQVYRNLP
-79 EFSLTPNYFSFL
+79 DFSFSPSYFSFL
-91 FNHYFYNSLEQFG
+91 FNHYFYGSLENYG
-104 RLGALKYACGAIMV
+104 RLGALKYACAAIMASV
-118 CVILANVFRYFSQRV
+118 FLANIFRYFSQRV
-133 LKTVEADTI
+133 LKTVEADMI

-156 DLNYF
+156 DLSYF

-185 RAFTATFKEIFTLIL
+185 RAFTATFKEIFSLIM

-228 TITRRLRRA
+228 TITRRLRRS

-252 DEVFGAMRVVK
+252 DETFGAMRVVK
-263 AFRAEKMMDDRF
+263 AFRAERLMDERF
-275 GEENQKYRHS
+275 QEGNSKYRHA
-285 LLKMVFRQ
+285 LLRMVFRQ
-293 ELTSPVSETLG
+293 ELTSPVSESLG
-304 VLVVTGILLY
+304 VMVVTGILLY
-314 GGSLVISGDG
+314 GGSLVIAGEG

-360 SADRIIEILDTEPEI
+360 SADRIIEILDTDSEIQVEEPVKSLSQFQDKI
-375 KVLEPV
+375 VFDSVGFDYISGRSVLEN
-381 IPLKEFTEKI
+381 I
-391 SFDQVGFGYTD
+391 SF
-402 ARTVLHEISFDIPKG
+402 EIPKG
-417 QTLALVGASGGG
+417 QTIALVGPSGGG

-440 YDPTLGQVIID
+440 YDVKEGAIRVD
-451 GINIKHIPLNDLRGL
+451 GIDIKRIPLDDLRGL

-481 FNNIAFGTEATLS
+481 LNNIAFGTEATL
-494 EVEAAAM
+494 EHVVEAAK
-501 IANAHEFIS
+501 IANAHEFIEKS
-510 EISDGYQAVIGDRG
+510 ADGYHTVIGDRG

-533 RISIARAVLKNP
+533 RISIARAVLRNP

-586 TIQHADQILVVEHGK
+586 TIQHADKILVIQEGN
-601 IVEKGTH
+601 IVESGTH
-608 LELMSI
+608 HELI
-614 KKGVYAKLCQTI
+614 DIPGGVYAKLTQSN

>member
-1 MLKIVVILGIFP
+1 M
-13 KHLALKTYF
+13 KTYF

-31 RKYVFPYFGFSF
+31 RKYVFPYFGFSLLA
-43 FGSLFG
+43 SLFG

-64 NQASETN
+64 NQAGESN
-71 VQIYRTIP
+71 LQVYRNLP
-79 EFSLTPNYFSFL
+79 DFSFSPSYFSFL
-91 FNHYFYNSLEQFG
+91 FNHYFYGSLENYG
-104 RLGALKYACGAIMV
+104 RLGALKYACAAIMASV
-118 CVILANVFRYFSQRV
+118 FLANIFRYFSQRV
-133 LKTVEADTI
+133 LKTVEADMI

-156 DLNYF
+156 DLSYF

-185 RAFTATFKEIFTLIL
+185 RAFTATFKEIFSLIM

-228 TITRRLRRA
+228 TITRRLRRS

-252 DEVFGAMRVVK
+252 DETFGAMRVVK
-263 AFRAEKMMDDRF
+263 AFRAERLMDERF
-275 GEENQKYRHS
+275 QEGNSKYRHA
-285 LLKMVFRQ
+285 LLRMVFRQ
-293 ELTSPVSETLG
+293 ELTSPVSESLG
-304 VLVVTGILLY
+304 VMVVTGILLY
-314 GGSLVISGDG
+314 GGSLVIAGEG

-360 SADRIIEILDTEPEI
+360 SADRIIEILDTDSEIQVQEPVKSLSQFQDKI
-375 KVLEPV
+375 VFDSVGFDYISGRSVLEN
-381 IPLKEFTEKI
+381 I
-391 SFDQVGFGYTD
+391 SF
-402 ARTVLHEISFDIPKG
+402 EIPKG
-417 QTLALVGASGGG
+417 QTIALVGPSGGG

-440 YDPTLGQVIID
+440 YDVKEGAIRVD
-451 GINIKHIPLNDLRGL
+451 GIDIKHIPLDDLRGL

-481 FNNIAFGTEATLS
+481 LNNIAFGTEATF
-494 EVEAAAM
+494 EQVVEAAK
-501 IANAHEFIS
+501 IANAHEFIEKS
-510 EISDGYQAVIGDRG
+510 AEGYHTVIGDRG

-533 RISIARAVLKNP
+533 RISIARAVLRNP

-586 TIQHADQILVVEHGK
+586 TIQHADKILVIQEGN
-601 IVEKGTH
+601 IVESGTH
-608 LELMSI
+608 HELI
-614 KKGVYAKLCQTI
+614 DIPGGVYAKLTQSN